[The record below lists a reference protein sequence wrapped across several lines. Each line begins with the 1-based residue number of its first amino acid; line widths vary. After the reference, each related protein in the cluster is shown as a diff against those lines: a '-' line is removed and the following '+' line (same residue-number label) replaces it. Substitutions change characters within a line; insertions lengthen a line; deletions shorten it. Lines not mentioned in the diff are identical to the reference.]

1 MFGIFYNACVQAH
14 FFFSSGVDAYDYM
27 VFEIAVLVF
36 SLGGIAISFTSLL
49 FITRLKGNMKK
60 YLNISLI
67 GYLLYIP
74 AIAFMAYNIVITSA
88 VNAGDIFLILCML
101 ISFALNRFA
110 YTDAPQE
117 ELPKKE
123 EPILE
128 DSSNDEEDEEDYDDE
143 DYDYE
148 EVDEF
153 LECYEKLIKLKEL
166 LDKGIM
172 DVSEYLEMAT
182 PIKEELKDEA
192 SYEEEDYF
200 ESVEETKEEYQE
212 DFDNAIDRLIKL
224 KELFD
229 MGILLKEEY
238 QEMSNCYKNILKEDT
253 SYEDDE
259 EDEGEDE
266 EDEDDVD
273 FWFQVFTSELVKLKD
288 IYDKSILTDEEYLL
302 MSNSLKNE
310 LKDLK

>member
-1 MFGIFYNACVQAH
+1 
-14 FFFSSGVDAYDYM
+14 
-27 VFEIAVLVF
+27 
-36 SLGGIAISFTSLL
+36 
-49 FITRLKGNMKK
+49 
-60 YLNISLI
+60 
-67 GYLLYIP
+67 LY
-74 AIAFMAYNIVITSA
+74 Y
-88 VNAGDIFLILCML
+88 
-101 ISFALNRFA
+101 
-110 YTDAPQE
+110 
-117 ELPKKE
+117 
-123 EPILE
+123 
-128 DSSNDEEDEEDYDDE
+128 EDYDDE

-172 DVSEYLEMAT
+172 DVFEYLERAS

-192 SYEEEDYF
+192 YNEEEDYF
-200 ESVEETKEEYQE
+200 ESVEEAKEEYQE
-212 DFDNAIDRLIKL
+212 AFDNAIDRLIKL

-238 QEMSNCYKNILKEDT
+238 QEMSNCYKNMLKENT

-310 LKDLK
+310 LKDTLIFSRFQRLKTFSVRLI